1 MLLIYKTKLQNHTS
15 TFTPADEC
23 KWPREFGK
31 GCIPNEY
38 GNFWRGRGREI
49 LFYYILGE
57 EILAL
62 PVMIVLL
69 DKNVL
74 GEIEN

>member
-1 MLLIYKTKLQNHTS
+1 MSVNGPESLGKDL
-15 TFTPADEC
+15 
-23 KWPREFGK
+23 K

-38 GNFWRGRGREI
+38 GDFWRGRGREI